1 MRTPSLAVGGVVINI
16 GHAVAVQSPTLSL
29 VGNRHGEPG
38 KGEALVD
45 KMSWVFE
52 RFGGSNNHKDYGV
65 G

>member
-1 MRTPSLAVGGVVINI
+1 MAVGRVVINTC
-16 GHAVAVQSPTLSL
+16 HAVAVQSPTLSL

-45 KMSWVFE
+45 KMSRVFE
-52 RFGGSNNHKDYGV
+52 RFGGSNHKDYGV